1 MSIAKL
7 NVFAKYSLI
16 FPKNKTC
23 PWHVWYNGQT
33 GMNKKLKI
41 SALLIFL
48 VFLPV
53 GSMIYAVAVANYGI
67 FEWRTIAFALLSAVA
82 AGIVFS
88 LMIDFLVSFPITSFK
103 NELEKDWRE
112 NRTVKIPENTALEIK
127 EMAQTFANILEEIE
141 KKDAALQEAN
151 KLDELKYEFI
161 TIASHQLRTPLTE
174 VTWSLELLESSP
186 AVVAEPKLRE
196 VLATAKGG
204 VKNVSNMANQLLSV
218 LQISTSD
225 AFKKRTAVNL
235 DRLLA
240 FIVAESEPA
249 AAARKVK
256 IQFEKSAGV
265 IPAVSGDLE
274 LLRFVFQNLLTN
286 AVHYGFEGKPVV
298 VRLYSRSGSVQ
309 VEVEDEGTVIKP
321 EEKALIFEK
330 FFRGAE
336 AKQIHPDGWGLALF
350 LVKKIVDWHGG
361 EISYDTLEN
370 GKTVFSVSLPVTA
383 HGELQKF
390 ITSY

>member
-1 MSIAKL
+1 M
-7 NVFAKYSLI
+7 I

-23 PWHVWYNGQT
+23 PWPVWYNSQM
-33 GMNKKLKI
+33 GMNKKIKL
-41 SALLIFL
+41 AAFLIFL
-48 VFLPV
+48 VFLPIGGV
-53 GSMIYAVAVANYGI
+53 IYAVAVANYGV
-67 FEWRTIAFALLSAVA
+67 FEWRTLAFAILSALA
-82 AGIVFS
+82 AGIIFS
-88 LMIDFLVSFPITSFK
+88 LAVDFFLSFPLDGFK
-103 NELEKDWRE
+103 RTMEKDWRE
-112 NRTVKIPENTALEIK
+112 NRVIKTPDNAPPEIK
-127 EMAQTFANILEEIE
+127 GLAELFAGILAEIE
-141 KKDAALQEAN
+141 KRDIALQEAN

-186 AVVAEPKLRE
+186 AVAAEPKLRE

-240 FIVAESEPA
+240 SIVAESEPA

-265 IPAVSGDLE
+265 IPAVSGDPE

-361 EISYDTLEN
+361 EISSDTLEN
-370 GKTVFSVSLPVTA
+370 GKTVFSVILPLTA

>member
-1 MSIAKL
+1 MP
-7 NVFAKYSLI
+7 NGLI

-23 PWHVWYNGQT
+23 PWHVWYNSQT
-33 GMNKKLKI
+33 GMNKKLKL
-41 SALLIFL
+41 AAFLIFL
-48 VFLPV
+48 VFLPIGGV
-53 GSMIYAVAVANYGI
+53 IYAVAVANYGV
-67 FEWRTIAFALLSAVA
+67 FEWRTLAFAILSALA
-82 AGIVFS
+82 AGIIFS
-88 LMIDFLVSFPITSFK
+88 LAVDFFFSFPLDGFK
-103 NELEKDWRE
+103 RTMEKDWRE
-112 NRTVKIPENTALEIK
+112 NRVIKTPDNAPPEIK
-127 EMAQTFANILEEIE
+127 GLAELFAGILAEIE
-141 KKDAALQEAN
+141 KRDIALQEAN

-186 AVVAEPKLRE
+186 AVAAEPKLRE

-240 FIVAESEPA
+240 SIVAESEPA

-265 IPAVSGDLE
+265 IPAVSGDPE

-321 EEKALIFEK
+321 EEKTLIFEK

-361 EISYDTLEN
+361 EISSDTLEN